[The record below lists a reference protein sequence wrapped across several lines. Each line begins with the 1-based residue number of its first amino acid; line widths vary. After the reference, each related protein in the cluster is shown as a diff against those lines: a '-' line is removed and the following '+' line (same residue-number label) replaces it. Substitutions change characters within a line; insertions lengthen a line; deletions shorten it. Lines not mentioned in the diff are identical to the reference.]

1 MNRIVWTRY
10 LLVVS
15 LALNL
20 GIVTALI
27 VRPSPPRS
35 AEIAAQ
41 PPHLNLQ
48 NYLGLSAEQ
57 RIQWQQLE
65 PDFLRELAAN
75 WQEIR
80 QHREALVRQIF
91 AAAPDR
97 TAIDAEQAAIADL
110 QGAQQ
115 QRVIRQLLAER
126 KLLDEPQRQR
136 LMDLLLSRYSQETT
150 EEELLHRD

>member
-1 MNRIVWTRY
+1 MNRTVWTRY

-15 LALNL
+15 LALNV
-20 GIVTALI
+20 GIVTALVI
-27 VRPSPPRS
+27 RPSPPRPV
-35 AEIAAQ
+35 ETAAQ
-41 PPHLNLQ
+41 PAHLNLQ
-48 NYLGLSAEQ
+48 DYLALSAEQ

-65 PDFLRELAAN
+65 PAFLHELAAN
-75 WQEIR
+75 WQSIR
-80 QHREALVRQIF
+80 QHREALVRHIF

-97 TAIDAEQAAIADL
+97 TVIDAEQAAIAKL

-115 QRVIRQLLAER
+115 QRVITQLLAER
-126 KLLDEPQRQR
+126 NVLDEQQRKR